1 MHKDHRPACHA
12 FRLEKVKGLPR
23 ARAVF
28 DPLLRPRTQ
37 TFAKGFGLL
46 LPTGRIGICTLD
58 MGCVGI
64 GIIQLHG
71 ADPLNVNW
79 TIIPIV
85 ALGSQT
91 NSRRMHMTA
100 STTDLKS
107 MLKDPSLLETRA
119 YIGGKWVDGEDGTF
133 DVTNPSRGD
142 VVAKVAN
149 LSRAQVAGAIAQ
161 AEAAQ
166 KEWAKWTGKERAAV
180 MRKWFDLMMANQD
193 DLGMILTAE
202 QGKPLAEAKGE
213 IAYGASF
220 IEFFGEQAKRIYGET
235 IPGHQRD
242 KRITVIKQPIGVAAS
257 ITPWNFPNAMI
268 TRKAAPALAAGCAFV
283 ARPAAETPLSA
294 IVMGVLAERAGIP
307 AGVFNV
313 VPSSSSS
320 AIGKEFC
327 ENPAVRKLTFTG
339 STEVGRILMK
349 QAADQVMKC
358 SMELG
363 GNAPFIVFDDA
374 DLDAAVEGAIL
385 CKFRN
390 NGQTCVCANRIY
402 VQAGVY
408 DAFAAKLVKAVEKLK
423 VGDGFEEGVALG
435 PLINPAAGEKVKE
448 HIDDAKAKG
457 ATIALGANGAMD
469 GNFLAPTIMTG
480 VTQDM
485 KVAQE
490 ETFGPLAPLFKFD
503 TEDDVI
509 AMAND
514 TIFGLASYFYA
525 KDLSRVYKVAEA
537 LEYGIVGVNTGLIST
552 EVAPFGGVKQSGLGR
567 EGSHH
572 GIEDYLEMK
581 YICMSV

>member
-1 MHKDHRPACHA
+1 MTD
-12 FRLEKVKGLPR
+12 
-23 ARAVF
+23 
-28 DPLLRPRTQ
+28 
-37 TFAKGFGLL
+37 AK
-46 LPTGRIGICTLD
+46 
-58 MGCVGI
+58 
-64 GIIQLHG
+64 
-71 ADPLNVNW
+71 
-79 TIIPIV
+79 
-85 ALGSQT
+85 
-91 NSRRMHMTA
+91 
-100 STTDLKS
+100 TDLKS
-107 MLKDPSLLETRA
+107 LLKDPSLLETRA
-119 YIGGKWVDGEDGTF
+119 YIGGQWVDGEDGTF
-133 DVTNPSRGD
+133 DVTNPARGD
-142 VVAKVAN
+142 VIAQVAD

-161 AEAAQ
+161 AEKAQ
-166 KEWAKWTGKERAAV
+166 KDWASWTGKERAAV
-180 MRKWFDLMMANQD
+180 MRKWFDLMMENQD
-193 DLGMILTAE
+193 DLGTILTAE

-220 IEFFGEQAKRIYGET
+220 IEFFGEEAKRVYGEM

-242 KRITVIKQPIGVAAS
+242 KRIMVMKQPIGVAAS

-268 TRKAAPALAAGCAFV
+268 TRKAAPALAAGCSFV

-313 VPSSSSS
+313 LPSSSSS
-320 AIGKEFC
+320 AVGKEFC
-327 ENPAVRKLTFTG
+327 ETPAVRKLTFTG
-339 STEVGRILMK
+339 STEVGRILLK

-374 DLDAAVEGAIL
+374 DLDAAVEGAIM

-408 DAFAAKLVKAVEKLK
+408 DTFAAKLKDRVSKMK
-423 VGDGFEEGVALG
+423 VGDGLEEGTDLG
-435 PLINPAAGEKVKE
+435 PLINPEASDKVRE
-448 HIDDAKAKG
+448 HIKDAVD
-457 ATIALGANGAMD
+457 NGAEIILGNAKDDMG
-469 GNFLAPTIMTG
+469 GNFFGPTIVTG

-485 KVAQE
+485 KVAKE

-503 TEDDVI
+503 DVDDVI

-537 LEYGIVGVNTGLIST
+537 LEYGIVGVNTGIIST
-552 EVAPFGGVKQSGLGR
+552 ELAPFGGVKQSGLGR

-581 YICMSV
+581 YVCLSV